1 MLKIL
6 TFAAAASLA
15 VSAQA
20 VVVINGSFENG
31 AAIPGG
37 SLNVAANDT
46 TTVTGWRALNANIDY
61 VSSQVW
67 DAGHG
72 RRSIDLA
79 GTAAGGILQRINGFT
94 PGEQYKV
101 VFSLSA
107 NPFGANGNYLAT
119 LSVTGG
125 VAQTFTYVKTAANT
139 PTNMLYQRFTY
150 LFTASSAFQNIQ
162 FRANNTAL
170 ARGGFGPVVDR
181 VGISLVPEP
190 ATWAML
196 IAGFGM
202 IGLTMRRRAGK
213 AVAA

>member
-1 MLKIL
+1 MRTLIAL
-6 TFAAAASLA
+6 IAAATITTG
-15 VSAQA
+15 AQA
-20 VVVINGSFENG
+20 VTLINGSFESG

-37 SLNVAANDT
+37 SVNVAANDT

-61 VSSQVW
+61 VSSSVW
-67 DAGHG
+67 DAAAGS
-72 RRSIDLA
+72 RSIDLA

-101 VFSLSA
+101 VFSMSA

-125 VAQTFTYVKTAANT
+125 VAQTFTYVKTAANS

-150 LFTASSAFQNIQ
+150 LFTASSALQNIQ

-170 ARGGFGPVVDR
+170 ARNGFGPVIDR

-190 ATWAML
+190 ASWTML

-202 IGLTMRRRAGK
+202 IGFAMRRRGGK
-213 AVAA
+213 VVAA